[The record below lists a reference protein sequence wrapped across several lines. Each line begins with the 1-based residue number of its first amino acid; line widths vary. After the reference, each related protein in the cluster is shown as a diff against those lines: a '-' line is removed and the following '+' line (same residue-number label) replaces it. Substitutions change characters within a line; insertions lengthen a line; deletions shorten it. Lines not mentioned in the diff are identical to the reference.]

1 MRAGTMVVAVV
12 LVLAALPAGCRPKEA
27 GGPAGPEGAPAV
39 SIRLATTTS
48 TENSG
53 LLDVLLPEF
62 RRRTGIEV
70 QVMPMGTGRALKTGS
85 DGNCDVVLVHAPQAE
100 EKFVA
105 DGWGVRRRQV
115 MYNDFVLLG
124 PASDAAGIQ
133 AAASAPEALK
143 RIAAAGAVFVSR
155 GDNSGTHKKE
165 QALWAAAGVAPSG
178 RWYRSVG
185 KGMGETLTMAD
196 QMGAYTLADRG
207 TFIKFRKKISLAVLV
222 EGDKALHNPY
232 GVIAVNPAKHPHVK
246 YDEALKFIEFLTSDE
261 GRRLIGG
268 YKLDGEVLFHP
279 WPAEPAA
286 PATARAADRT

>member
-1 MRAGTMVVAVV
+1 MF
-12 LVLAALPAGCRPKEA
+12 LGCDTQENNT
-27 GGPAGPEGAPAV
+27 
-39 SIRLATTTS
+39 IRLATTTS
-48 TENSG
+48 TESSG
-53 LLDVLLPEF
+53 LLDVLLPVF
-62 RRRTGIEV
+62 QQTGITVE
-70 QVMPMGTGRALKTGS
+70 VMPMGTGRALRTAR
-85 DGNCDVVLVHAPQAE
+85 DGNCDLVLVHAPQAE

-105 DGWGVRRRQV
+105 DGWGVQRRQV

-124 PASDAAGIQ
+124 PASDPAQIK

-143 RIAAAGAVFVSR
+143 RIAAAGAAFVSR

-178 RWYRSVG
+178 QWYRSVG

-207 TFIKFRKKISLAVLV
+207 TFIKFRKKIALAVLV
-222 EGDKALHNPY
+222 EGDRALHNPY

-246 YDEALKFIEFLTSDE
+246 YEQALKFIEFLTSDE
-261 GRRLIGG
+261 GRKLIGG

-279 WPAEPAA
+279 WPAEPAV